1 MMRVVHQ
8 IWIGSAMP
16 EAERGWVAG
25 VRRVATAAGWEHR
38 LWGWEEL
45 LEAFGA
51 EPVADVFR
59 RAFALPGE
67 VISPAVVASLAC
79 DYYRSRVL
87 AEHGGV
93 YLDCDFECRG
103 EWPNF
108 EELLAA
114 AGVEVL
120 GLEEFFSPVM
130 CAGFY
135 AVTDG
140 RAMRL
145 ATDVAAEY
153 LLRVMPPD
161 AVDFATRLVAECRR
175 DGGRG
180 GLAQHGVGPGWRRRV
195 VLPMWERAGVRWAF
209 VPRALLGHRQWGG
222 GAALVHMG
230 AARWHEQSGTA
241 LAALWQ
247 QRAHAAREMSAPVEG
262 GGEEAS
268 ADAVAAVLPPWMR
281 PQSTRVLPQVLRR
294 GVAVDGAA
302 VSRGLFVPPGT
313 RRVVIFSN
321 VPGLDA
327 RAMVREGDFCVHINR
342 ARYFPALRGVAGLR
356 HALVVRRGQDN
367 RSGRPVWFEPP
378 STAGFEQVVRV
389 LDIPMR
395 ARRRWWQEY
404 CRENPGKCPTT
415 GFICWRWAQEAAP
428 GVPVVLAGFN
438 PSADCG
444 TYRWPHHAWEYEDR
458 VYKQAGVHAL
468 PPRKNDSLNN
478 KK

>member
-1 MMRVVHQ
+1 MRKTVHQ
-8 IWIGSAMP
+8 IWLGSAMP
-16 EAERGWVAG
+16 VAERGWVAG
-25 VRRVATAAGWEHR
+25 VRREATAAGWQHR
-38 LWGWEEL
+38 LWSWEEL
-45 LEAFGA
+45 LEAFGT
-51 EPVADVFR
+51 EPVARVFR

-120 GLEEFFSPVM
+120 GLEEFFKPAM

-195 VLPMWERAGVRWAF
+195 VLPMWERAGVRWTF
-209 VPRALLGHRQWGG
+209 VPSAVVGHRQWGG

-230 AARWHEQSGTA
+230 AARWHEREG
-241 LAALWQ
+241 AALSALWRS
-247 QRAHAAREMSAPVEG
+247 RAAAARVA
-262 GGEEAS
+262 EARGS
-268 ADAVAAVLPPWMR
+268 VGAELPPWLR
-281 PQSTRVLPQVLRR
+281 PQSRRALPQVLRR
-294 GVAVDGAA
+294 GVAAMPSVGADG
-302 VSRGLFVPPGT
+302 LLLPPGV

-321 VPGLDA
+321 VPGVEA
-327 RAMVREGDFCVHINR
+327 RAVLQPGDWAVHINR
-342 ARYFPALRGVAGLR
+342 ARYFTAARDMPGVT
-356 HALVVRRGQDN
+356 HTLVVRRGRDH
-367 RSGRPVWFEPP
+367 RTGRLVWYDPP
-378 STAGFEQVVRV
+378 STAGFTQVLHVQDV
-389 LDIPMR
+389 PMR
-395 ARRRWWQEY
+395 THRRWWQEY
-404 CRENPGKCPTT
+404 CRNNPRKCPTT
-415 GFICWRWAQEAAP
+415 GFICWHLAREAAP
-428 GVPVVLAGFN
+428 GLPIVLVGFN
-438 PSADCG
+438 PGADCG
-444 TYRWPHHAWEYEDR
+444 TYRWPGHAWEYEAHF
-458 VYKQAGVHAL
+458 YAHEGILSK
-468 PPRKNDSLNN
+468 DSSDETISSRCF
-478 KK
+478 

>member
-1 MMRVVHQ
+1 MKRVVHQ
-8 IWIGSAMP
+8 IWLGCAMP
-16 EAERGWVAG
+16 EQERGWVAG
-25 VRRVATAAGWEHR
+25 VLRAAEAAGWEYR
-38 LWGWEEL
+38 LWGWVEL

-51 EPVADVFR
+51 EPVAEVFR
-59 RAFALPGE
+59 RAFELPPE
-67 VISPAVVASLAC
+67 VMSPAVVASLAC

-87 AEHGGV
+87 AEGGGV
-93 YLDCDFECRG
+93 YLDTDFECRG

-108 EELLAA
+108 EGLLGA

-120 GLEEFFSPVM
+120 GLAEFFKPVM

-135 AVTDG
+135 AVSDG

-153 LLRVMPPD
+153 LLRVLPPD

-180 GLAQHGVGPGWRRRV
+180 GLALHGVGPGWRRRV
-195 VLPMWERAGVRWAF
+195 VLPLWQAEGVRWAF
-209 VPRALLGHRQWGG
+209 APREAVGHRQWGG
-222 GAALVHMG
+222 GSGSALVHMG
-230 AARWHEQSGTA
+230 AARWHEQEGAELSR
-241 LAALWQ
+241 LWQ
-247 QRAHAAREMSAPVEG
+247 QRARAAREMSAPVEG
-262 GGEEAS
+262 GGEEAA
-268 ADAVAAVLPPWMR
+268 ADAVAAVLPLWMR
-281 PQSTRVLPQVLRR
+281 PQSTRVLPQGLRR

-302 VSRGLFVPPGT
+302 VSRGLSVPPGT

-428 GVPVVLAGFN
+428 GVPVVLVGFD
-438 PSADCG
+438 PSRDCG
-444 TYRWPHHAWEYEDR
+444 TYRWPGHAWGYEAAEYAR
-458 VYKQAGVHAL
+458 KQL
-468 PPRKNDSLNN
+468 KEKNNETIPRRCF
-478 KK
+478 